1 MKKHNTHILDFEKPI
16 LTMEEKIE
24 ELKRLATQ
32 ENIDYKKEIKIL
44 ENQTKE
50 YKKELYSKL
59 EPFQKL
65 QIARHAERP
74 TFLDYVNL
82 ITTDFI
88 ELKGDRVGVDDRA
101 IIGGIA
107 KIDGVSEE
115 EVLPFKYDYS
125 FLEDVKSDLNRL
137 QESRR
142 YDAHRSAVTLKS
154 VDDDRRG
161 SEHINVYPTIY
172 SLKMATCKMFASEIQ
187 RFAHDFG
194 IESQMVEKFTWCY
207 DHFDGLSTTRQPIKT
222 DRIINMYHYY
232 NVLTINGKPL
242 KLDIAGVL
250 TSQDFNKDHSSIAID
265 PNDFYF
271 SEDLTKNPFEER
283 ESIYLIPYN
292 VPRQPG
298 M

>member
-1 MKKHNTHILDFEKPI
+1 MNFK
-16 LTMEEKIE
+16 
-24 ELKRLATQ
+24 Q
-32 ENIDYKKEIKIL
+32 C
-44 ENQTKE
+44 Q
-50 YKKELYSKL
+50 ELYQFNNARRAVLYAEAAKQGSP
-59 EPFQKL
+59 EQ
-65 QIARHAERP
+65 QIKFVA
-74 TFLDYVNL
+74 DYFTNNL
-82 ITTDFI
+82 PID
-88 ELKGDRVGVDDRA
+88 V
-101 IIGGIA
+101 IA

-172 SLKMATCKMFASEIQ
+172 ALKMATCKMFASEIQ